1 MPRSR
6 AIRILPLTR
15 RRDGPPETMEGR
27 PNVLPESGMTH
38 LSRCA
43 AAALLVLILVPLAW
57 AQAWPS
63 KPIRLIIP
71 AAAGGSTDVTG
82 RSMATKLSEILGQ
95 PIVVDNR
102 TGAGG
107 LIGLEA
113 AAKAAPDG
121 YTLLHSAD
129 SGIVVS
135 PHLYKMPFDV
145 ARDLLPIAPTAR
157 ASLFF
162 IVRADLPVKTLGDFI
177 AYARANPGKLNYGS
191 AGHGTLQHI
200 ATEMMMQIGKFR
212 VTHVPYKGSQQVLV
226 DLLAGQVDCTF
237 DLGAAIPYIRSGKVR
252 LLGVPEAARST
263 LFPEVP
269 TMSEAGAEVV
279 ITWTSGVYAPSG
291 IPRDI
296 VARLNR
302 EIGRVMH
309 APETRARLT
318 AMAAEVMPAMTPEQF
333 AEHQQKARDRFGAV
347 VRSANIRLQ

>member
-1 MPRSR
+1 M
-6 AIRILPLTR
+6 
-15 RRDGPPETMEGR
+15 
-27 PNVLPESGMTH
+27 
-38 LSRCA
+38 
-43 AAALLVLILVPLAW
+43 
-57 AQAWPS
+57 
-63 KPIRLIIP
+63 
-71 AAAGGSTDVTG
+71 TG

-113 AAKAAPDG
+113 AARAAPDG

-145 ARDLLPIAPTAR
+145 AKDLLPIAPTAR
-157 ASLFF
+157 AALFF
-162 IVRADLPVKTLGDFI
+162 IVRPDLPVKTLADFV

-191 AGHGTLQHI
+191 AGHGTVQHI
-200 ATEMMMQIGKFR
+200 ATEMMMQTGKFQA
-212 VTHVPYKGSQQVLV
+212 THVPYKGSQQVLV

-237 DLGAAIPYIRSGKVR
+237 DLGAAIPHIKSGKVR
-252 LLGVPEAARST
+252 LLGVPEATRSP
-263 LFPEVP
+263 LFPDVP
-269 TMSEAGAEVV
+269 TMAEAGTNVV

-296 VARLNR
+296 VTRLNR
-302 EIGRVMH
+302 EIGRVMQ

-318 AMAAEVMPAMTPEQF
+318 AMAAEVMPPMTPEQF

-347 VRSANIRLQ
+347 VRAANIKLN

>member
-1 MPRSR
+1 MPRRQVIRTRSR
-6 AIRILPLTR
+6 TRTGDAREAIEQPRKVPSFRLKRLGRCVAVAVLMFAVSPL
-15 RRDGPPETMEGR
+15 
-27 PNVLPESGMTH
+27 S
-38 LSRCA
+38 
-43 AAALLVLILVPLAW
+43 W

-82 RSMATKLSEILGQ
+82 RSMATRLSEILGQ

-162 IVRADLPVKTLGDFI
+162 IVRPDLPVKTLGDFI

-237 DLGAAIPYIRSGKVR
+237 DLGAAIPHIRSGKVR
-252 LLGVPEAARST
+252 LLAVPEAARST
-263 LFPEVP
+263 LFPDVP

-279 ITWTSGVYAPSG
+279 ITWTSGVYAPTG

-296 VARLNR
+296 VTRLNR
-302 EIGRVMH
+302 EIGRVMQ

-318 AMAAEVMPAMTPEQF
+318 AMAAEVMPPMTPEQF
-333 AEHQQKARDRFGAV
+333 AEHQQRARDRFGAV
-347 VRSANIRLQ
+347 VRSANIKLQ

>member
-1 MPRSR
+1 MPPNRSIEMCPPVRNRNRERQAHARR
-6 AIRILPLTR
+6 AR
-15 RRDGPPETMEGR
+15 
-27 PNVLPESGMTH
+27 
-38 LSRCA
+38 A
-43 AAALLVLILVPLAW
+43 APPLATLCRCGLAGVLVCALVSLAS
-57 AQAWPS
+57 AQAWPV

-157 ASLFF
+157 AALFF
-162 IVRADLPVKTLGDFI
+162 IVRPDLPVKTLADFI
-177 AYARANPGKLNYGS
+177 AYARSNPGKLNYGS

-200 ATEMMMQIGKFR
+200 ATEMMMQAGKFN

-237 DLGAAIPYIRSGKVR
+237 DLGAAIPHIRSGKVR
-252 LLGVPEAARST
+252 LLAVPGATRSS
-263 LFPEVP
+263 LFPDVP
-269 TMSEAGAEVV
+269 TMTEAGTNVV

-291 IPRDI
+291 IPRAI
-296 VARLNR
+296 VERLNR
-302 EIGRVMH
+302 EIAKVMQ
-309 APETRARLT
+309 APDTRARLT
-318 AMAAEVMPAMTPEQF
+318 AMAAEVMPPMTPEQF

-347 VRSANIRLQ
+347 VRAANIRLH